1 MRAIFID
8 FDGVLHPAGGPV
20 GACLPFE
27 WLCDL
32 KALLSAHPPVRI
44 VVHSSW
50 RLTYPHEE
58 IREFLSGLNALE
70 IDIVGPGEKR
80 QAITAYLSVHP
91 EIESGLVIDDEPSEF
106 PVEFP
111 LQVVACDPATGIS
124 CQYVQNQVTAW
135 LNHTK
140 PIPLDGEKLSGSAW

>member
-27 WLCDL
+27 WLSDL
-32 KALLSAHPPVRI
+32 DAILSAHAPVRI

-58 IREFLSGLNALE
+58 IREFLSGLSALE
-70 IDIVGPGEKR
+70 IDIVGPGEKG
-80 QAITAYLSVHP
+80 QAITAYLSAHS
-91 EIESGLVIDDEPSEF
+91 EIESGLVIDDEPREF
-106 PVEFP
+106 PADFS
-111 LQVVACDPATGIS
+111 LQVVVCDPAIGITCPRVKS
-124 CQYVQNQVTAW
+124 QVTAW
-135 LNHTK
+135 LIHTK
-140 PIPLDGEKLSGSAW
+140 PIPLDAK

>member
-1 MRAIFID
+1 M
-8 FDGVLHPAGGPV
+8 

-27 WLCDL
+27 WLYDL

-58 IREFLSGLNALE
+58 IREFLSGLSALE

-80 QAITAYLSVHP
+80 EAITAYLSAHP

-106 PVEFP
+106 LAELT
-111 LQVVACDPATGIS
+111 LQVVACDPTTGIS
-124 CQYVQNQVTAW
+124 CQPVQNEITGW
-135 LNHTK
+135 LNHVG
-140 PIPLDGEKLSGSAW
+140 PIPLDAERL

>member
-8 FDGVLHPAGGPV
+8 FDGVVHPAGGPV
-20 GACLPFE
+20 SACLPIE
-27 WLCDL
+27 WLSDL
-32 KALLSAHPPVRI
+32 DAILSAHPPVRI

-58 IREFLSGLNALE
+58 IREFLSGLSALE

-80 QAITAYLSVHP
+80 EAITAYLSAHP

-106 PVEFP
+106 LAEFP
-111 LQVVACDPATGIS
+111 LQVVACDPTTGIS
-124 CQYVQNQVTAW
+124 CQPVQNEITGW
-135 LNHTK
+135 LNHVG
-140 PIPLDGEKLSGSAW
+140 PIPLDAERL

>member
-8 FDGVLHPAGGPV
+8 FDGVVHPAGGPV
-20 GACLPFE
+20 SACLPIE
-27 WLCDL
+27 WLSDL
-32 KALLSAHPPVRI
+32 DDILSAHPPVRI

-58 IREFLSGLNALE
+58 IREFLSGLSALE

-80 QAITAYLSVHP
+80 EAITAYLSAHP

-106 PVEFP
+106 LAEFP
-111 LQVVACDPATGIS
+111 LQVVACDPTTGIS
-124 CQYVQNQVTAW
+124 CQPVQNEITAW
-135 LNHTK
+135 LNHVG
-140 PIPLDGEKLSGSAW
+140 PIPLDAERL

>member
-8 FDGVLHPAGGPV
+8 FDGVLHPAGGPE

-80 QAITAYLSVHP
+80 QAITALGASQL
-91 EIESGLVIDDEPSEF
+91 GDGREP
-106 PVEFP
+106 
-111 LQVVACDPATGIS
+111 CG
-124 CQYVQNQVTAW
+124 TAGRA
-135 LNHTK
+135 K
-140 PIPLDGEKLSGSAW
+140 RKGSRDRGALGT

>member
-27 WLCDL
+27 WLSDL
-32 KALLSAHPPVRI
+32 AAILSPHQSIRI

-58 IREFLSGLNALE
+58 IREFLSGLSALD
-70 IDIVGPGEKR
+70 IDIVGPGEKL
-80 QAITAYLSVHP
+80 QAITAYLSAHP
-91 EIESGLVIDDEPSEF
+91 EIERGLVIDDEPSEF
-106 PVEFP
+106 PADFP

-124 CQYVQNQVTAW
+124 CQRVKGQVTAW
-135 LNHTK
+135 LHHTK
-140 PIPLDGEKLSGSAW
+140 SIPQGAE

>member
-1 MRAIFID
+1 MEARETDPHRQETMRAIFID

-58 IREFLSGLNALE
+58 IRDVDA
-70 IDIVGPGEKR
+70 DR
-80 QAITAYLSVHP
+80 
-91 EIESGLVIDDEPSEF
+91 
-106 PVEFP
+106 
-111 LQVVACDPATGIS
+111 
-124 CQYVQNQVTAW
+124 
-135 LNHTK
+135 
-140 PIPLDGEKLSGSAW
+140 KLSHFLV

>member
-27 WLCDL
+27 WLSDL

-58 IREFLSGLNALE
+58 IREFLSGLNAPE
-70 IDIVGPGEKR
+70 IDIVGPGEKL
-80 QAITAYLSVHP
+80 QAITAYLSLHP
-91 EIESGLVIDDEPSEF
+91 EIDRSLVIDDEPNEF
-106 PVEFP
+106 PADFS
-111 LQVVACDPATGIS
+111 LLVVVCDPSTGIS
-124 CQYVQNQVTAW
+124 CQYVQNEVTAW
-135 LNHTK
+135 LSHVR
-140 PIPLDGEKLSGSAW
+140 PIPLDAE

>member
-27 WLCDL
+27 WLSDL
-32 KALLSAHPPVRI
+32 KALLSAHLPVRI

-58 IREFLSGLNALE
+58 IRELLSGLSAVDV
-70 IDIVGPGEKR
+70 DIVGPGEKR
-80 QAITAYLSVHP
+80 QAITAYLSAHP
-91 EIESGLVIDDEPSEF
+91 EIASGFVIDDEPNEF
-106 PVEFP
+106 PADFP
-111 LQVVACDPATGIS
+111 LQVVVCDPAIGITCPRVKS
-124 CQYVQNQVTAW
+124 QVTAW
-135 LNHTK
+135 LSHKK
-140 PIPLDGEKLSGSAW
+140 PIPLDGE

>member
-1 MRAIFID
+1 MRVIFID
-8 FDGVLHPAGGPV
+8 FDGVLHPVGGPA

-27 WLCDL
+27 WLSDL
-32 KALLSAHPPVRI
+32 DAILSAHPPVRI

-58 IREFLSGLNALE
+58 IRELLSGLSALD
-70 IDIVGPGEKR
+70 IDIVGPGEKL

-106 PVEFP
+106 PAGFP
-111 LQVVACDPATGIS
+111 LQMVVCDPAIGITCPRVKS
-124 CQYVQNQVTAW
+124 QVTAW
-135 LNHTK
+135 LSHKK
-140 PIPLDGEKLSGSAW
+140 PIPLDGE

>member
-27 WLCDL
+27 WLSDL
-32 KALLSAHPPVRI
+32 EAILSPHQSIRI

-58 IREFLSGLNALE
+58 IREFLSVLSALE
-70 IDIVGPGEKR
+70 IDIVGPGEKC
-80 QAITAYLSVHP
+80 QAITAYLSAHP
-91 EIESGLVIDDEPSEF
+91 EIERSLVIDDESNEF
-106 PVEFP
+106 PAEFP
-111 LQVVACDPATGIS
+111 LQVIACDPATGIS
-124 CQYVQNQVTAW
+124 CQCVKSQITAW

-140 PIPLDGEKLSGSAW
+140 PIRLDAK

>member
-27 WLCDL
+27 WLSDL

-58 IREFLSGLNALE
+58 IREFVSGLSA
-70 IDIVGPGEKR
+70 
-80 QAITAYLSVHP
+80 HP
-91 EIESGLVIDDEPSEF
+91 EIASGLVIDDEPNEF
-106 PVEFP
+106 PADFP
-111 LQVVACDPATGIS
+111 LQVVACDPAIGIT
-124 CQYVQNQVTAW
+124 CPRIKRQVTAS
-135 LNHTK
+135 LSHTK
-140 PIPLDGEKLSGSAW
+140 PIPLDGE